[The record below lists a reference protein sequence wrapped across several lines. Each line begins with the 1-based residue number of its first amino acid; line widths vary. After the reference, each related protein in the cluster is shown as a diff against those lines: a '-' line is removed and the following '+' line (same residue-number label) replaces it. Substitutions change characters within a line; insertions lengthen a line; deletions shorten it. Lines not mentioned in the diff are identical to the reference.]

1 MGVVVV
7 VVVVVG
13 RPVVDEEKVRA
24 SLWFETRSALCSDV
38 SKATTVNAKATI
50 PKAKTKATNP

>member
-13 RPVVDEEKVRA
+13 RPVVDEEKIRA

-38 SKATTVNAKATI
+38 SKATI